1 MNYKTNSDKREVVTL
16 SRARSP
22 NRSKALELWKKSKKK
37 RKLKDIAA
45 ELGVSES
52 QVRKWKSQDN
62 WDKKPLPKTKSI
74 VTKKKGAQPGNK
86 NAVGNRGGH
95 GAPLRNTFAEK
106 HGAYSKIYFDTLDED
121 ERELLDSVDLNEEQ
135 ILLRQLQDLTIK
147 ARRLKRRIK
156 AAEEERGGL
165 SLDGVVRERTPTGE
179 KTTTITTSAFDRIIK
194 LEAELDRTQ
203 GRITKV
209 TDTLI
214 KYRDEQE
221 RLSIEHEKLSLS
233 KEELE
238 RRKKQDENNW

>member
-1 MNYKTNSDKREVVTL
+1 VVVL
-16 SRARSP
+16 PRARSP
-22 NRSKALELWKKSKKK
+22 NRDKAYELWKKSKKT
-37 RKLKDIAA
+37 RLFKDIAA
-45 ELGVSES
+45 ELGVSAS
-52 QVRKWKSQDN
+52 QVRKWKSEDN
-62 WDKKPLPKTKSI
+62 WDKGMLPN
-74 VTKKKGAQPGNK
+74 KKGTVTNRRGGQPGNK

-95 GAPLRNTFAEK
+95 GAPERNTYAEK
-106 HGAYSKIYFDTLDED
+106 HGAYSKIYFDTLDEE
-121 ERELLDSVDLNEEQ
+121 ERELLESVELDEEQ

-147 ARRLKRRIK
+147 ARKLKRRIK

-179 KTTTITTSAFDRIIK
+179 KTTTITTSVFDRIIK

-221 RLSIEHEKLSLS
+221 RLSMEHEKLDISRQ
-233 KEELE
+233 ELE
-238 RRKKQDENNW
+238 RKKEADEDW